1 MSPLNQFKSVFPL
14 KISPCFV
21 GCGAVGWLSVEML
34 VYIEKCVIKMASKKA
49 RLSESLIEFRK
60 AEESLK
66 CYSISK
72 KYMIEKKKT
81 EKRVDSYFP
90 QELHMVNKKDLTL
103 LHELLNIN
111 NK

>member
-1 MSPLNQFKSVFPL
+1 
-14 KISPCFV
+14 
-21 GCGAVGWLSVEML
+21 
-34 VYIEKCVIKMASKKA
+34 
-49 RLSESLIEFRK
+49 
-60 AEESLK
+60 
-66 CYSISK
+66 
-72 KYMIEKKKT
+72 MIEKKKT

>member
-1 MSPLNQFKSVFPL
+1 
-14 KISPCFV
+14 
-21 GCGAVGWLSVEML
+21 
-34 VYIEKCVIKMASKKA
+34 MASKKA

-72 KYMIEKKKT
+72 KYMIEKKKKT

>member
-1 MSPLNQFKSVFPL
+1 
-14 KISPCFV
+14 
-21 GCGAVGWLSVEML
+21 ML
-34 VYIEKCVIKMASKKA
+34 QYIEKIHD
-49 RLSESLIEFRK
+49 RK
-60 AEESLK
+60 
-66 CYSISK
+66 
-72 KYMIEKKKT
+72 KKKT